1 MRKLNL
7 ALVATTLGFGL
18 FAAVAPASAAP
29 AEPKANHGQC
39 VSSSE
44 QPSGKGGRSATAKDK
59 QACETP
65 PPAPL
70 TCTTNGTATRD
81 SAANT
86 VTVTGQ
92 VGTPGSSLE
101 CQTSI
106 AVTGGTS
113 TISFD
118 YVISGAEGCGGGVP
132 RLFVQIGSDYFN
144 TFDSNTTCSGQGSSG
159 TITYVIPVT
168 GTVTTVGFV
177 YDRNDNGSVVYSN
190 ATVGGVVLDV

>member
-1 MRKLNL
+1 MRKLLTL
-7 ALVATTLGFGL
+7 AIAGAAGLGLLG
-18 FAAVAPASAAP
+18 VAPAQAAP
-29 AEPKANHGQC
+29 SEPNHGQC
-39 VSSSE
+39 VSSS
-44 QPSGKGGRSATAKDK
+44 PAPAAKGGRSATAKDK
-59 QACETP
+59 AACT

-86 VTVTGQ
+86 VTVTG
-92 VGTPGSSLE
+92 VPGSLGSSLE

-113 TISFD
+113 TVTFD
-118 YVISGAEGCGGGVP
+118 YAISGADGCGGGVP

-144 TFDSNTTCSGQGSSG
+144 TFDSNTTCSGQGSTG
-159 TITYVIPVT
+159 TITYVIPVS

-177 YDRNDNGSVVYSN
+177 YDRNDSGSVVYSN

>member
-1 MRKLNL
+1 MRKILVL
-7 ALVATTLGFGL
+7 AVAAAAGFGL
-18 FAAVAPASAAP
+18 LGVAPAQAAP
-29 AEPKANHGQC
+29 SEPNHGQC
-39 VSSSE
+39 VSSS
-44 QPSGKGGRSATAKDK
+44 PKGSRSTTAKDK
-59 QACETP
+59 RACETP

-70 TCTTNGTATRD
+70 TCTANGTATRD

-92 VGTPGSSLE
+92 VGSAGSSLE

-113 TISFD
+113 TVSFD
-118 YVISGAEGCGGGVP
+118 YALTGGTCGGGVP
-132 RLFVQIGSDYFN
+132 RLFVQIGSDHFN
-144 TFDSNTTCSGQGSSG
+144 TFDSNTTCSDQGSTG
-159 TITYVIPVT
+159 TISYVIPVS

-177 YDRNDNGSVVYSN
+177 YDRDDNGSVVYSN